1 MENATMKKA
10 KQFRSSFWYT
20 VPTTS
25 MKDPNLRGP
34 IEQFVDLK
42 FLDPVTYECHID
54 TTASII
60 LPLFPLLVYVCF
72 AVLFEEK

>member
-1 MENATMKKA
+1 
-10 KQFRSSFWYT
+10 
-20 VPTTS
+20 

-60 LPLFPLLVYVCF
+60 LPLFLLLVYVCF